1 MTVPTQQ
8 PPVPIHPGPGA
19 GIVSDESSPVTRNRD
34 SAFQGAIL
42 TRSRLVTTLGT
53 LGLAALAVILMCL
66 HFGAEPIAYGE
77 ILRVLM
83 GAMTAGQSEVDS
95 SAADITRTIVLQ
107 IRLPRVLLGFLVGCS
122 LASVGVVLQALLRN
136 PLADPYVLG
145 VSSGAAL
152 GAAVGVLCGAGA
164 TFLAEAALPACGFA
178 GGILAL
184 LIIYR
189 MATSSERL
197 PIHSLLLT
205 GVILNAIFSALIMF
219 ITSILDPNRS
229 YGMMAWLM
237 GTLTSPTYSGL
248 VGVVAYLSISLFLL
262 FRQMRVLNILAL
274 GEDTARSLG
283 VDTERVKRMI
293 FVLTA
298 LVTGAVVSVS
308 GMIGFIGMVVPHA
321 VRLAI
326 GADHRLLLPASALI
340 GGTFLMGADTI
351 ARTLIAPT
359 EIPVG
364 IITALAG
371 GPFFVY
377 LLLWRKDRLA

>member
-1 MTVPTQQ
+1 MKLPSATGSPRSCADRFHEQGSA
-8 PPVPIHPGPGA
+8 PPARGS
-19 GIVSDESSPVTRNRD
+19 IV
-34 SAFQGAIL
+34 QGAIL
-42 TRSRLVTTLGT
+42 TRSRLILI
-53 LGLAALAVILMCL
+53 LGLLSLTAVVVSLMCL
-66 HFGAEPIAYGE
+66 HFGAQPIAYGE
-77 ILRVLM
+77 IFRVLL
-83 GAMTAGQSEVDS
+83 GVMTVDQTEADDGS
-95 SAADITRTIVLQ
+95 ADITRTILLQ

-152 GAAVGVLCGAGA
+152 GAAVGVLCGAGT

-178 GGILAL
+178 GGIIAL
-184 LIIYR
+184 VIVYR
-189 MATSSERL
+189 MATNSERL

-248 VGVVAYLSISLFLL
+248 VGVLVYLSISLILL
-262 FRQMRVLNILAL
+262 FRQVRALNILAL
-274 GEDTARSLG
+274 GEDAARSLG
-283 VDTERVKRMI
+283 VDTERAKRSI
-293 FVLTA
+293 FILTA

-326 GADHRLLLPASALI
+326 GADHRLLLPASALV
-340 GGTFLMGADTI
+340 GGTFLMGADTM

-359 EIPVG
+359 EVPVG

>member
-1 MTVPTQQ
+1 MKQ
-8 PPVPIHPGPGA
+8 PSATGSPRSCVDRLSGGQGSA
-19 GIVSDESSPVTRNRD
+19 LFSRGSIV
-34 SAFQGAIL
+34 QGAIL
-42 TRSRLVTTLGT
+42 TRSRLILI
-53 LGLAALAVILMCL
+53 LGLLSLTAVVASLVCL
-66 HFGAEPIAYGE
+66 HFGAQPIAYGE
-77 ILRVLM
+77 MLRLLM
-83 GAMTAGQSEVDS
+83 GAMTSDQSGTDGAS
-95 SAADITRTIVLQ
+95 ADITRTILLQ
-107 IRLPRVLLGFLVGCS
+107 IRLPRVLMGFIVGCS

-152 GAAVGVLCGAGA
+152 GAALGVLCGAGT

-178 GGILAL
+178 GGIMAL
-184 LIIYR
+184 VIVYR
-189 MATSSERL
+189 TATGSERL

-205 GVILNAIFSALIMF
+205 GVIVNAIFSALIMF

-248 VGVVAYLSISLFLL
+248 VGVLVYLSISLILL
-262 FRQMRVLNILAL
+262 FRQMRALNILAL
-274 GEDTARSLG
+274 GEDAARSLG
-283 VDTERVKRMI
+283 IDTEQAKRSI
-293 FVLTA
+293 FILTA

-326 GADHRLLLPASALI
+326 GADHRLLLPASALV
-340 GGTFLMGADTI
+340 GGIFLMGADTM

-377 LLLWRKDRLA
+377 LLLWRKDRLV